1 MKHGY
6 PPHMPGA
13 EKPLERDLELA
24 AEFDRLIT
32 LSWWQLLREVPTDLG
47 RTSASVLKQ
56 LREAGPQRVTVLAA
70 NEAVAQP
77 TMSALVQRLERRG
90 LVSRGQD
97 PADARAN
104 LVQITASG
112 LDVLQARQR
121 DRVAWYAEQLAHL
134 NAAEQKTVMT
144 ALRLMLSTLEEPAA
158 GD

>member
-1 MKHGY
+1 MDHGY

-13 EKPLERDLELA
+13 EKPLGRDLELA
-24 AEFDRLIT
+24 AELDRLIT
-32 LSWWQLLREVPTDLG
+32 LSWWRLLREVSTDLG
-47 RTSASVLKQ
+47 RTSSSVLKQ

-90 LVSRGQD
+90 LVTRGQD
-97 PADARAN
+97 PADARAC
-104 LVQITASG
+104 LIRITASG

-134 NAAEQKTVMT
+134 GAAEQRTVME

>member
-1 MKHGY
+1 
-6 PPHMPGA
+6 
-13 EKPLERDLELA
+13 
-24 AEFDRLIT
+24 
-32 LSWWQLLREVPTDLG
+32 
-47 RTSASVLKQ
+47 VLKQ

-90 LVSRGQD
+90 LVTRGQD
-97 PADARAN
+97 PADARAC
-104 LVQITASG
+104 LIRITASG

-134 NAAEQKTVMT
+134 GAAEQRTVME